1 METGLLGATGAHA
14 QQLAVTVQCTGGAR
28 ATTPRLRMAGNHARA
43 RDMNQPNVE
52 WRHAHV
58 SLKFCCILFKN
69 SRKALEF
76 KRPCQACCL
85 GDYCLSF
92 SRRDDEWC
100 CTPRFAFQSEFWC
113 FKALSL
119 CSFLFKKRISLLA
132 TQLFKAELR
141 WWPSTFANID
151 CYSSWIRV
159 RATVL
164 SKLFLNGKKNSP
176 DV

>member
-1 METGLLGATGAHA
+1 METGLLGATGADA

-28 ATTPRLRMAGNHARA
+28 ATTPRLRMVGNHARV

-76 KRPCQACCL
+76 KRPCQACRL

-92 SRRDDEWC
+92 SRRDIEWC
-100 CTPRFAFQSEFWC
+100 CTSALLFNRNFGVLFPYSAVQGRIKTKDDDLQPLLTVTVIAHKFEFAQEYC
-113 FKALSL
+113 
-119 CSFLFKKRISLLA
+119 
-132 TQLFKAELR
+132 
-141 WWPSTFANID
+141 PN
-151 CYSSWIRV
+151 YV
-159 RATVL
+159 
-164 SKLFLNGKKNSP
+164 
-176 DV
+176 